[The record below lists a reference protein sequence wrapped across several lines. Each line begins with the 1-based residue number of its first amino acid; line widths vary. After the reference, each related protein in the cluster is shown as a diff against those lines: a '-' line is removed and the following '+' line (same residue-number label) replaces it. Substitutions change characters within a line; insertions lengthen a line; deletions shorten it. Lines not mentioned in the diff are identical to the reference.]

1 MNGEKRRYTHILFDL
16 DGTLSDPKAGITG
29 CVQYALKALGIEEPD
44 ADKLE
49 PFIGPPLK
57 DSFREFYGLDEEQAD
72 FAVQKYR
79 ERFKEQG
86 IFENTLYPGMKEL
99 LKRLKEAGCVLAVA
113 SSKPEVFVNRIL
125 QFFDIGDYFKV
136 VVGSELDGT
145 RSRKEEVVAEA
156 LKRLFT
162 DEKIADENIPYKS
175 IPYESIA
182 MVGDRKFD
190 VSGALEFGLHPI
202 GAAYGYAGEGEL
214 EAAGA
219 EYIAQSVEDL
229 GIFLLSG
236 KM

>member
-29 CVQYALKALGIEEPD
+29 SVQYALKALGIEEPD

-79 ERFKEQG
+79 ERFKDQG

-125 QFFDIGDYFKV
+125 HYFDICDCFKV

-145 RSRKEEVVAEA
+145 RSQKEEVVAEA
-156 LKRLFT
+156 LKRLF
-162 DEKIADENIPYKS
+162 ADENIPYES
-175 IPYESIA
+175 IPYENIPYESIA

-190 VSGALEFGLHPI
+190 ISGALEFGLHPI
-202 GAAYGYAGEGEL
+202 GVAYGYAGEGEL

-229 GIFLLSG
+229 DLFLLQG

>member
-57 DSFREFYGLDEEQAD
+57 DSFRDFYGLNEEQAD

-79 ERFKEQG
+79 ERFKDQG

-113 SSKPEVFVNRIL
+113 SSKPEVFVKRIL
-125 QFFDIGDYFKV
+125 HFFDIGDYFKV

-156 LKRLFT
+156 LKRLFA

-175 IPYESIA
+175 IPYENIA

-190 VSGALEFGLHPI
+190 ISGALEFGLHPI
-202 GAAYGYAGEGEL
+202 GVAYGYAGEGEL

-229 GIFLLSG
+229 GAFLLPG